1 MRDTKNARD
10 KSINLKSSS
19 KDAIE
24 QTANIAI
31 DSVLKVH
38 RALGPGLLESAY
50 QACLAHELTNR
61 GQKVQTEIIL
71 PIQYENV
78 TIDKGFRMD
87 MVVNEHLLIE
97 NKSVSKL
104 TDTHQAQ
111 VITYLKLSDLRLG
124 LLVNWNTRLVRD
136 GIKRIVMNL

>member
-1 MRDTKNARD
+1 MRDTKNARV